1 MKRIISSLL
10 ALALLIC
17 SLLSF
22 TSCSSE
28 HMLESFKN
36 RLEEEGNYEVDLYV
50 TVPIINKKIDIT
62 LSVDGD
68 LMHFSESALTDEI
81 FLEVVDGE
89 SYVYIKGLDGEWK
102 RIPAG
107 STVTDITDTFSILD
121 TDAIGELLNIE
132 NYDISLEDELVLTQ
146 KEDVTF
152 DFCSDVVMTVSS
164 ASCSLEMN
172 MSLDGLTCKA
182 GLEIYNIGK
191 VNLSLPEVE

>member
-1 MKRIISSLL
+1 MKRIVSSLL
-10 ALALLIC
+10 ILALLIC

-36 RLEEEGNYEVDLYV
+36 RLEEEGNYEVDFYL
-50 TVPIINKKIDIT
+50 TVPVINKKVEIT

-68 LMHFSESALTDEI
+68 VMHFSETYLTNEV
-81 FLEVVDGE
+81 FLEKVDGE

-107 STVTDITDTFSILD
+107 TTVTDITDTFSILD

-146 KEDVTF
+146 KEDVSF
-152 DFCSDVVMTVSS
+152 DFCSDVVMKVSAS
-164 ASCSLEMN
+164 SCSLEMN
-172 MSLDGLTCKA
+172 VSFEGLTCKA
-182 GLEIYNIGK
+182 GLEVYNIGK